1 MTTTGS
7 FPFAINGIIGQQ
19 WTSNSDSNLRILFG
33 IRGSWQIFTEE
44 TVYEMSA
51 EDVLVL
57 NAFQTAQATATS
69 TDAALF
75 LIEIYRDEIENQLN
89 MQWTPVFDCNSM
101 TKNQFA
107 YQEKEFSQ
115 LREKLLACLASFYD
129 LKEQNQ
135 FAVYEKFFSMLS
147 FLKSHFQKA
156 DFQLPAAYDEKIQQV
171 LTTIHLN
178 YMKPLTL
185 QQIAEET
192 FLSYHY
198 LSRKFKEE
206 VGVSFKEYLTS
217 YRLKKAAT
225 ALRISDQSILKI
237 ALENGFTNS
246 KAFHL
251 VFKNYYGATPNDYR
265 QQQAVQVLEAS
276 NQENQSKDDFKLL
289 DIEEAMLVLSNFMV
303 QKDPEEFLEPKQL
316 ERQLVLNKPL
326 KPRRVLPKILNIG
339 HCSNWLRGDAQQA
352 LLETCQEIDFKY
364 LRFSDVLIEN
374 QLSIDTFEILPA
386 HFQINHLLSFAGEK
400 QLTPIIHFSA
410 AEEAWSDSTSFQ
422 AWLAPRLTALQQLV
436 DEFGDCSNNWHLEF
450 DLGSLSEHTGEFFL
464 IFYQQ
469 MHRIFDQPTIG
480 VNLGALYHS
489 SDVGQLEEFLA
500 DVNQQ
505 HLTLAFVDYRS
516 DPSDDYLWDEL
527 PQNLLEEY
535 QQYNLATLKT
545 LLEKYNCS
553 VKILLS
559 EWNTLIGQGTTLRG
573 TFFRAA
579 IMVKDLLYLAE
590 EIDGVGFWLNN
601 NIQISSQEQPLTGQN
616 RLTLYIGYQLKR
628 PAFFALQLFDQI
640 KGSVLHQEET
650 IYLTQQGQT
659 RYLLLLNPAY
669 FNPAMSID
677 ETYMMY
683 QSQLVKLELLLVDP
697 GNYQITTYTLDKDH
711 GGIYNEMLKTGGIE
725 VADQEIIHYLRQIT
739 RPKLEISRI
748 AVKEHLSFK
757 ELLSF
762 NACRLIQIMPLHN

>member
-1 MTTTGS
+1 MATTGNY
-7 FPFAINGIIGQQ
+7 PFAINGIIGQQ
-19 WTSNSDSNLRILFG
+19 WTSSSDSNLRILFG
-33 IRGSWQIFTEE
+33 IRGGWRIFTEE
-44 TVYEMSA
+44 SVYEMSA

-69 TDAALF
+69 VDSALF

-89 MQWTPVFDCNSM
+89 MQWTPIFDCNSM
-101 TKNQFA
+101 AKNQFA

-156 DFQLPAAYDEKIQQV
+156 DFQLPAVYDENIQQV

-192 FLSYHY
+192 YLSYHY

-206 VGVSFKEYLTS
+206 VGVSFKEYLTT
-217 YRLKKAAT
+217 YRLKKSVA

-246 KAFHL
+246 KAFHKA
-251 VFKNYYGATPNDYR
+251 FKNYYGTTPNDYR
-265 QQQAVQVLEAS
+265 QQQIGQTVETEEIKKQTV
-276 NQENQSKDDFKLL
+276 DDFELL
-289 DIEEAMLVLSNFMV
+289 DIEAAMLVLSNFMV

-316 ERQLVLNKPL
+316 ERQISLTKPV
-326 KPRRVLPKILNIG
+326 KPRKLLPKILNMG
-339 HCSNWLRGDAQQA
+339 HCSNWLRGDTQQA
-352 LLETCQEIDFKY
+352 LLEACQEIDFHY
-364 LRFSDVLIEN
+364 VRFSDVLMEN
-374 QLSIDTFEILPA
+374 ALTIDTFEILPI
-386 HFQINHLLSFAGEK
+386 HFQMTDLLSFAWEK
-400 QLTPIIHFSA
+400 QLTPIIHFKA
-410 AEEAWSDSTSFQ
+410 TKEAWSDQASFKT
-422 AWLAPRLTALQQLV
+422 WLAPRLGALQQLV
-436 DEFGDCSNNWHLEF
+436 DEFGNYSNTWHLEL
-450 DLGSLSEHTGEFFL
+450 DLDPLPNSIKENFL
-464 IFYQQ
+464 FFYQQ

-480 VNLGALYHS
+480 INVGGLYHS
-489 SDVGQLEEFLA
+489 SAAGQLEEFLA
-500 DVNQQ
+500 DVNEQ

-527 PQNLLEEY
+527 PQSLLEEY
-535 QQYNLATLKT
+535 QKHNLAALRT

-553 VKILLS
+553 TKILLS
-559 EWNTLIGQGTTLRG
+559 EWNTLIGKGTTLRG
-573 TFFRAA
+573 TFFRSA
-579 IMVKDLLYLAE
+579 ILLKDLLYLAE
-590 EIDGVGFWLNN
+590 EIEGVGFWLNN
-601 NIQISSQEQPLTGQN
+601 NIQLSSDEEPLIGQN

-628 PAFFALQLFDQI
+628 PAFFALQLFDRI
-640 KGSVLHQEET
+640 KGSVLYHEEM
-650 IYLTQQGQT
+650 IYLTQQAQT

-683 QSQLVKLELLLVDP
+683 QSQQIKLELLNLEP
-697 GNYQITTYTLDKDH
+697 GTYQINTYTLDKDH
-711 GGIYNEMLKTGGIE
+711 GGIYNEMLKTGGLEI
-725 VADQEIIHYLRQIT
+725 ADQEVIQYLRQST
-739 RPKLEISRI
+739 LLKFETSRMN
-748 AVKEHLSFK
+748 VTERLTFK

-762 NACRLIQIMPLHN
+762 NACRLIRIKPLHI